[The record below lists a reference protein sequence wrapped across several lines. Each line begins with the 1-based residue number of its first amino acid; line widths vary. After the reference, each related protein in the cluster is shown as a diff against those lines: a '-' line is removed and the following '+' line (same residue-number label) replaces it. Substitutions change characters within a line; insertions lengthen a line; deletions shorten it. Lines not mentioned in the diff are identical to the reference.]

1 VHARTA
7 TAARKG
13 HEARDEREG
22 IFWFAFAAIA
32 GFVVIAAGIVT
43 RDARLDELQ

>member
-1 VHARTA
+1 VRARKPTA
-7 TAARKG
+7 ERKG

-22 IFWFAFAAIA
+22 IFWFVFAAIA
-32 GFVVIAAGIVT
+32 GFVVITAGIVT